1 MLVLQFF
8 LFRTNLIISTC
19 ACERTNLLESI
30 EKGGITL
37 EHTFF
42 PSFLGGNNF
51 KLQFFPHF
59 FGNNF
64 KLQYL
69 RTLHTKIK
77 FLRLKIFP

>member
-30 EKGGITL
+30 GEGGITL

-42 PSFLGGNNF
+42 PSFFGGNNF
-51 KLQFFPHF
+51 KLF
-59 FGNNF
+59 FGNAF

-69 RTLHTKIK
+69 RTLHHKIK
-77 FLRLKIFP
+77 FLRLKMFP